1 MDKLINKL
9 VVTKLKDMIKSIRA
23 AKTMADERA
32 VIAKESAF
40 IRTAIKEETV
50 ETRYINVQKLL
61 YIHMLGYPAHFGQIE
76 CLKLAAS
83 PKYTDKRLGYLGI
96 MLLLDETQET
106 LTLVTNCL
114 QNDMNSSNAFIS
126 GLALCTLGNISSP
139 EMSRD
144 LCSDVEKLLGSSNAY
159 IRKKAALCAIRII
172 KKVPDLVENFMSR
185 AKEMI
190 MERNEAS
197 LLTGISLEIE
207 MCRLNPDIVIP
218 ELKEQVPILV
228 KHLKNLITT
237 GYNPEYEVGGVTD
250 PFLQIKILRLLRIL
264 GAGDPRTSE
273 LMNDVLAQVAT
284 TTEQSKNVG
293 NAVLYEAVLTIM
305 GIEAEH
311 AVKVMAINI
320 LGKFLANTD
329 NNIRYVA
336 LTTLTKTYQ
345 SSLLSVQDS
354 STSLQRHRATILAC
368 LRDEDTTLRAKALD
382 LSFHLITPSNV
393 FQLTRELIQYLET
406 NPAIGSEARSQ
417 LSKKIVEHAARY
429 RVSKC
434 WEILVNARVLQL
446 AGDAGVGGGGG
457 GGLEA
462 VVQNFVKVLSVA
474 SEELQVLAARR
485 LYWSVAN
492 GDELIWSKEGFL
504 LSMIWACGEYGD
516 MLVDSSFVVDSSV
529 GGDADVGG
537 SEVSVGATSV
547 LVTAPT
553 EINVV
558 DLLEK
563 LAKGHFAS
571 ESVRGYILSALV
583 KLSARFSDS
592 TALQHIN
599 SLIETHKTSISME
612 LQARAVEFSAMSH
625 LDFEIK
631 SGLLER
637 MPVLENAVTE
647 EEIKGTGEQLVSESM
662 RNSTSSLHGAAPKQV
677 AKSSVVNDLL
687 DLSFDVT
694 SPAASSV
701 PVSHQPNLAEIF
713 GLSSNASSK
722 ANGDAANLLSDLFSG
737 SPIPSSVSAAAPDPF
752 AALVNSAAL
761 PIASAPSSPKRL
773 LCFDKLKVK
782 IFLVPTRSNEGTI
795 VDVVSIFDNGSQ
807 DVLSNLMFQVA
818 VPKSLKLQIHPPSA
832 TTIPSGKSATQNLRI
847 ENPGKAA
854 VKLRLKIGFTVGRDV
869 VDEIVEFAGL

>member
-9 VVTKLKDMIKSIRA
+9 VVTKLKDMIKAIRA

-144 LCSDVEKLLGSSNAY
+144 LCSDVEKLLGSNNAY

-207 MCRLNPDIVIP
+207 MCKLNSEIVIP

-406 NPAIGSEARSQ
+406 NPGIGSEARSQ

-516 MLVDSSFVVDSSV
+516 LLVDATFVVDSSV

-537 SEVSVGATSV
+537 SEVSVGASSV

-563 LAKGHFAS
+563 VAKGHFAS
-571 ESVRGYILSALV
+571 ESVKGYILSALV

-592 TALQHIN
+592 VALQHIN
-599 SLIETHKTSISME
+599 SLIETQKTSISME

-662 RNSTSSLHGAAPKQV
+662 RNSTSSLNGAAPKQV

-694 SPAASSV
+694 SPAASSA

-713 GLSSNASSK
+713 GLSSNASK

-737 SPIPSSVSAAAPDPF
+737 SSVPSSATTDPF

-761 PIASAPSSPKRL
+761 PLASAPSSPKRL
-773 LCFDKLKVK
+773 LCFERLKVK
-782 IFLVPTRSNEGTI
+782 IFLVPTRSYDGTI
-795 VDVVSIFDNGSQ
+795 VDVITIFENGSH
-807 DVLSNLMFQVA
+807 DMLSNLMFQVA

-854 VKLRLKIGFTVGRDV
+854 VKLRLKIGFAVGSSV